1 MTKETCF
8 ANRRGRCTVLNVNG
22 CKDTECSFYKTEE
35 QLKEDRLK
43 ALKRIRS
50 LDQYTRMNIIETYY
64 KGNKKVLEEE
74 LL

>member
-22 CKDTECSFYKTEE
+22 CKDTECSFYKTDG

-50 LDQYTRMNIIETYY
+50 LDQSTRMNIIETYY

>member
-8 ANRRGRCTVLNVNG
+8 GNRRGRCTVLNVNG
-22 CKDTECSFYKTEE
+22 CKDTECSFYKTEAK
-35 QLKEDRLK
+35 LKEDRLK

>member
-8 ANRRGRCTVLNVNG
+8 ANRRGRCTVLNVNA
-22 CKDTECSFYKTEE
+22 CKDTECSFYKTEG

>member
-1 MTKETCF
+1 MRKETCF
-8 ANRRGRCTVLNVNG
+8 ANRRGRCTILNVNG
-22 CKDTECSFYKTEE
+22 CKDTKCSFYKTEA